1 MNSVITG
8 IWWIAP
14 IASIFALL
22 FAVFF
27 YRKMMGASE
36 GNPTMIEIAGHV
48 REGAMAYLMRQ
59 YKVVIIVFVVL
70 LVILQALALFGI
82 QNPFVPIA
90 FLTGG
95 FFSGLC
101 GFIRCRHGPGRGRL
115 RTARHLHLVLCP
127 R

>member
-1 MNSVITG
+1 MTSVITS

-14 IASIFALL
+14 IASIFALI
-22 FAVFF
+22 FAVYF
-27 YRKMMGASE
+27 YKKMMGANE
-36 GNPTMIEIAGHV
+36 GNDTMIEIAGHV
-48 REGAMAYLMRQ
+48 RDGAMAYLFRQ

-101 GFIRCRHGPGRGRL
+101 GFIGMKTATAASS
-115 RTARHLHLVLCP
+115 RTAQG
-127 R
+127 